1 MCELL
6 KINDLDKLKITS
18 ITNVIHFKYDN
29 EFYFIHENRNE
40 FYFIHENRDYTNT
53 TAIYKGR
60 TKYKNEYIKSMYGSI
75 INLIKYKNNKKVLSA
90 IDKVNFVEK
99 LYGAGLIDTNNVE
112 IKTSVENKTKRLNEL
127 NEIIKNAYEEIRKI
141 NWG

>member
-18 ITNVIHFKYDN
+18 IKNVIHFKYDN
-29 EFYFIHENRNE
+29 EFYFIHENS
-40 FYFIHENRDYTNT
+40 DYTDY

-60 TKYKNEYIKSMYGSI
+60 TKYKNECIKSKYGTI
-75 INLIKYKNNKKVLSA
+75 INLIKYKNNKRVLSA

-99 LYGAGLIDTNNVE
+99 LYSFGLIDTDNIE
-112 IKTSVENKTKRLNEL
+112 IKTSVEEKTKRLEEL
-127 NEIIKNAYEEIRKI
+127 NDIIKNAYEEIRKI

>member
-18 ITNVIHFKYDN
+18 IKNVIHFKYDN
-29 EFYFIHENRNE
+29 EY
-40 FYFIHENRDYTNT
+40 YFIHENRDYTNT

-75 INLIKYKNNKKVLSA
+75 INLIKYKNNKKILSA

>member
-29 EFYFIHENRNE
+29 EFYFIHEN
-40 FYFIHENRDYTNT
+40 HDYTNT

-60 TKYKNEYIKSMYGSI
+60 TKYKNECIKSIYGSI

>member
-1 MCELL
+1 ML
-6 KINDLDKLKITS
+6 KINDLSKLKITS
-18 ITNVIHFKYDN
+18 IKNVIHFKYDN
-29 EFYFIHENRNE
+29 EFYFIHENS
-40 FYFIHENRDYTNT
+40 DYTRT
-53 TAIYKGR
+53 IAIYKGR
-60 TKYKNEYIKSMYGSI
+60 TKYKTECIKSKYGSI

-99 LYGAGLIDTNNVE
+99 LYSAGLIDTDNTE

-127 NEIIKNAYEEIRKI
+127 NEIIENAYEEIRKI